1 MKKIL
6 IVAGVSIVALLVLAV
21 LDVIDIKAVWAALT
35 MIVVGGGGGTLST
48 SLKNKVGEQQE
59 QIKKNNEQA
68 IREIKDRSV
77 EEDIKTLSPDTKAS
91 VDEVKASTVQ
101 NIMKRIKQRG

>member
-6 IVAGVSIVALLVLAV
+6 IVAGISLVALLVLAV
-21 LDVIDIKAVWAALT
+21 LDIIDIKAVWAALT
-35 MIVVGGGGGTLST
+35 MIVVGGGGALST
-48 SLKNKVGEQQE
+48 SLKNKVDEQQE
-59 QIKKNNEQA
+59 QIKKDGEQA
-68 IREIKDRSV
+68 IQEIKDRPV